1 MGLHVSQVIFTPK
14 LNFGPGENYW
24 GLGWGGGVGSLGVKC
39 YGELGGG
46 TREQLHKK
54 NLISEHFYPII
65 QF

>member
-39 YGELGGG
+39 YGEFGGG

-54 NLISEHFYPII
+54 NLIS
-65 QF
+65 